1 MRHRILG
8 VCALLALTF
17 TTSERVTAQG
27 DGNVATVSFGIGLNT
42 PPTSAQNHHVLP
54 QTVRIK
60 QGGVVNFAVAGFHQ
74 IYIYDPGVTKDDI
87 IVPGGMPPPLFINYE
102 NDVFY
107 RGLVPAGGPPN
118 TAATTN
124 PSNASNRMEPVAF
137 LEPGTYLV
145 ICNVRPHFLNGMYA
159 YVVVTKGNDPN
170 SNQ

>member
-27 DGNVATVSFGIGLNT
+27 DGNIATVSFGVGLNT

-60 QGGVVNFAVAGFHQ
+60 QGGVVNFNVAGFHQ
-74 IYIYDPGVTKDDI
+74 ISVYQPGVRVEDI
-87 IVPGGMPPPLFINYE
+87 VVANPTALFINYTT
-102 NDVFY
+102 DLFY
-107 RGLVPAGGPPN
+107 QGINPAGGPQGTPA
-118 TAATTN
+118 TAN
-124 PSNASNRMEPVAF
+124 PSNASNRVESVAF
-137 LEPGTYLV
+137 PEPGTYLV
-145 ICNVRPHFLNGMYA
+145 ICNVRVHFQNGMYA

>member
-1 MRHRILG
+1 MRHRILA

-17 TTSERVTAQG
+17 TTSERISAQG

-42 PPTSAQNHHVLP
+42 PATSALNHHVLP

-60 QGGVVNFAVAGFHQ
+60 EGGVVNFNVAGFHQ
-74 IYIYDPGVTKDDI
+74 ISVYQPGVRVEDI
-87 IVPGGMPPPLFINYE
+87 VVPTSGLFINYTT
-102 NDVFY
+102 DLFY
-107 RGLVPAGGPPN
+107 QGINPAGGPAQTPA
-118 TAATTN
+118 TAN
-124 PSNASNRMEPVAF
+124 PSNASNRVESVAF

-145 ICNVRPHFLNGMYA
+145 ICNVRVHFNNGMYA

>member
-17 TTSERVTAQG
+17 TTSERITAQG

-42 PPTSAQNHHVLP
+42 PATSALNHHVLP

-60 QGGVVNFAVAGFHQ
+60 QGGVVNFNVAGFHQ
-74 IYIYDPGVTKDDI
+74 IYVYDPGVRKEDI
-87 IVPGGMPPPLFINYE
+87 IIANPTALFINYE

-107 RGLVPAGGPPN
+107 RGLVPAGGPPP
-118 TAATTN
+118 ALPVTTN
-124 PSNASNRMEPVAF
+124 PSNASNRIESVAF

-145 ICNVRPHFLNGMYA
+145 ICNVRPHFINGMYA

-170 SNQ
+170 TNQ